1 MQKRIQI
8 FGVPYWLGVYQ
19 EESHEWV
26 AIGEVRGHPIIVADN
41 SERGAVEKWRKEA
54 EAVLS
59 EPPVAS

>member
-8 FGVPYWLGVYQ
+8 SGVPYWLGVYQ

-41 SERGAVEKWRKEA
+41 SERAAIEKWRQQA

-59 EPPVAS
+59 ESPAN